1 LILFDKEMSK
11 MQEAPPPYPQP
22 PDVNNYGPPQ
32 NPGGQPYMGQPYMG
46 PPYGGGQPIIIM
58 QQQQQQQQQQPQQ
71 VIVRA
76 RGTNHGLCCLIC
88 ILTGGMSI
96 PCWMYSCITD

>member
-1 LILFDKEMSK
+1 MSK

-22 PDVNNYGPPQ
+22 PDVNTNGPPQ